1 MHRVLSRKYPPFHR
15 KRSHVLTHPDFS
27 SVVVNSWPPL
37 IRRQRSEDTILCVEN
52 PQWRHHTNPYNIIMY
67 GKITPAGSV
76 DSAWPMVR
84 VSCEPVSA
92 GSSGWWYN
100 FFYIVPH
107 IPIYRRECWI
117 NNKYS
122 SPADNCDPK
131 TKHAGQI

>member
-15 KRSHVLTHPDFS
+15 ERSHMLTHPAFS
-27 SVVVNSWPPL
+27 RVVVNSWPPL
-37 IRRQRSEDTILCVEN
+37 IRRQRSEDTMSCVEN
-52 PQWRHHTNPYNIIMY
+52 PQWRHHTNPYNIIIMY

-100 FFYIVPH
+100 FFLHCYPCTH
-107 IPIYRRECWI
+107 IQKGVLNQQQIFI
-117 NNKYS
+117 S
-122 SPADNCDPK
+122 SWWLWS
-131 TKHAGQI
+131 